1 MTLLYKWLTE
11 ATRSHGSAKALVY
24 RDTYLS
30 WRGLSHRVDR
40 RVQEFAS
47 MGVKKGDW
55 VGLMLGNV
63 PDFAI
68 LSLALSK
75 LGATVVPLDPTTGVR
90 DLATIMDEAPLRA
103 LITRPRGGVE
113 TQQPAPPSRT
123 GRVEN
128 LESRRR
134 LQGTLLTCSIY
145 KRAPATPGEAALVV
159 YTNDSSGDPKGVL
172 RTDENLEAAAQLAAR
187 ALEITPD
194 DRILTTVPLY
204 HSYGFDLGL
213 AMALRYGATLYLED
227 EVAPKRIVKLLRE
240 QEINVLP
247 GTPGLYAGLAK
258 LPTAKALKV
267 KKPRYLSAGSP
278 LPEATAEAFKA
289 RWGIR
294 ILPMYHTTETSTVSC
309 DRKEPRP
316 GSVGKLIEGV
326 ELRIGAGAAA
336 TQPGPIWIRSK
347 AVALHAV
354 PAVRRRHNEVP
365 VGGIDDKGWLRTG
378 DVGHLDKTGR
388 LYLTGREDQLV
399 KVDGKRVAL
408 GEVQSCLESF
418 PKVEQAEVR
427 VITDPLGGPMV
438 VASVVVLGKCGAEE
452 LIDHCAKNLAPY
464 KVPRRIEFCTT
475 LPSARVDAGEASGI

>member
-11 ATRSHGSAKALVY
+11 ATRAQGSAKALVY

-40 RVQEFAS
+40 RVQEFSA
-47 MGVKKGDW
+47 MGLKKGDW

-68 LSLALSK
+68 LALALSK
-75 LGATVVPLDPTTGVR
+75 VGATVVPLDPTTGQR
-90 DLATIMDEAPLRA
+90 DLGLIMDTAPLRA

-113 TQQPAPPSRT
+113 TQQPAPPSAS
-123 GRVEN
+123 GRLEN

-145 KRAPATPGEAALVV
+145 KKAAGTSDAAAIVL
-159 YTNDSSGDPKGVL
+159 YTNDSSGNPKGVL
-172 RTDENLEAAAQLAAR
+172 RTDENLEAAAVQTAK
-187 ALEITPD
+187 ALEVTAE
-194 DRILTTVPLY
+194 DRILTTVPLF
-204 HSYGFDLGL
+204 HSYGFDCGL
-213 AMALRYGATLYLED
+213 ALALRYGATLYLED

-278 LPEATAEAFKA
+278 LAEATAEAFKA

-294 ILPMYHTTETSTVSC
+294 IVPLYHTTETSTIAC
-309 DRKEPRP
+309 DKKEPRP
-316 GSVGKLIEGV
+316 GSVGKVIEGV
-326 ELRIGAGAAA
+326 DVRVGNGDDPAGEAGA
-336 TQPGPIWIRSK
+336 IWVKSKSVARRSM
-347 AVALHAV
+347 
-354 PAVRRRHNEVP
+354 PAMRARGDLVP
-365 VGGIDDKGWLRTG
+365 VGGVDDKGWLRTG
-378 DVGHLDKTGR
+378 DIGHFDKTGR
-388 LYLTGREDQLV
+388 IYLTGREDQLV

-408 GEVQSCLESF
+408 GEVQECLESF
-418 PKVEQAEVR
+418 AKVQQAQVR

-438 VASVVVLGKCGAEE
+438 VASVVVMGKCGAEE

-464 KVPRRIEFCTT
+464 KVPRRIEFCET
-475 LPSARVDAGEASGI
+475 LPPA

>member
-1 MTLLYKWLTE
+1 MTLLYKWLIE
-11 ATRSHGSAKALVY
+11 ATRAEGSAKALVY

-40 RVQEFAS
+40 RVQEFSA
-47 MGVKKGDW
+47 MGIKRGDW

-75 LGATVVPLDPTTGVR
+75 LGATVVPLDPTTGQR
-90 DLATIMDEAPLRA
+90 DLSLIMDHAPLRA

-113 TQQPAPPSRT
+113 TQQAPPPSLT
-123 GRVEN
+123 GRAEN

-145 KRAPATPGEAALVV
+145 KKPERSPGDAAVV
-159 YTNDSSGDPKGVL
+159 LYTNDSSGNPKGVL
-172 RTDENLEAAAQLAAR
+172 RTDENLEAAATQAAR
-187 ALEITPD
+187 ALEVSNQ

-204 HSYGFDLGL
+204 HSYGFDVGL
-213 AMALRYGATLYLED
+213 AVALRYGATLYLED

-258 LPTAKALKV
+258 LPTAKPLKI

-278 LPEATAEAFKA
+278 LAEATAEAFKE

-294 ILPMYHTTETSTVSC
+294 IIPMYHTTETATVAC
-309 DRKEPRP
+309 DKKEPRP
-316 GSVGKLIEGV
+316 GSVGKAIEGV
-326 ELRIGAGAAA
+326 EVRIADRSDGGSAAGPQEGAIWVRGKSIARSVIPAPRLRDG
-336 TQPGPIWIRSK
+336 Q
-347 AVALHAV
+347 
-354 PAVRRRHNEVP
+354 VP
-365 VGGIDDKGWLRTG
+365 VGSVDDKGWLRTG
-378 DVGHLDKTGR
+378 DVGHIDKTGR
-388 LYLTGREDQLV
+388 IYLSGREDQLV

-408 GEVQSCLESF
+408 GEVQECLESF
-418 PKVEQAEVR
+418 PTVEQARVR

-438 VASVVVLGKCGAEE
+438 VASVVVMGKGGPSIAEE
-452 LIDHCAKNLAPY
+452 IIDHCAKNLAPY
-464 KVPRRIEFCTT
+464 KVPRRIEFCES
-475 LPSARVDAGEASGI
+475 LPVA

>member
-11 ATRSHGSAKALVY
+11 ATRAQGSAKALVY

-40 RVQEFAS
+40 RVQEFSA
-47 MGVKKGDW
+47 MGIKKGDW

-68 LSLALSK
+68 LALALSK
-75 LGATVVPLDPTTGVR
+75 VGATVVPLDPTTGQR
-90 DLATIMDEAPLRA
+90 DLGLIMDSAPLRA

-113 TQQPAPPSRT
+113 TQQQAPPSAS
-123 GRVEN
+123 GRLEN

-145 KRAPATPGEAALVV
+145 KKVPNHAGDAAVV
-159 YTNDSSGDPKGVL
+159 LYTNDSTGNPKGVL
-172 RTDENLEAAAQLAAR
+172 RTDDNLEAAAVQTAR
-187 ALEITPD
+187 ALEVTAD
-194 DRILTTVPLY
+194 DRILTTVPLF
-204 HSYGFDLGL
+204 HSYGFDFGL
-213 AMALRYGATLYLED
+213 ALALRFNATLYLED

-267 KKPRYLSAGSP
+267 KRPRYLSAGS
-278 LPEATAEAFKA
+278 LLSEATAEAFKE

-294 ILPMYHTTETSTVSC
+294 IVPVYHTTETSTIAC
-309 DRKEPRP
+309 DKKEPRP
-316 GSVGKLIEGV
+316 GSVGKVIEGV
-326 ELRIGAGAAA
+326 DVRIGDGKSVAGDEGA
-336 TQPGPIWIRSK
+336 IWVKSK
-347 AVALHAV
+347 ALAQRAI
-354 PAVRRRHNEVP
+354 PMPRVRGDLIP
-365 VGGIDDKGWLRTG
+365 VGGLDEKGWLRTG
-378 DVGHLDKTGR
+378 DLGHFDKTGR
-388 LYLTGREDQLV
+388 IYLGGREDQLV

-408 GEVQSCLESF
+408 GEVQECLESF
-418 PKVEQAEVR
+418 AKVQQAQVR

-438 VASVVVLGKCGAEE
+438 VASVVVMGKCGAEE
-452 LIDHCAKNLAPY
+452 IIDHCAKNLAPY
-464 KVPRRIEFCTT
+464 KVPRRIEFCET
-475 LPSARVDAGEASGI
+475 LPIA

>member
-11 ATRSHGSAKALVY
+11 ATRAQGSAKALVY

-40 RVQEFAS
+40 RVQEFAA

-68 LSLALSK
+68 LALALSK
-75 LGATVVPLDPTTGVR
+75 LGATVVPLDPTTGQR
-90 DLATIMDEAPLRA
+90 DLGLIMDTAPLRA

-113 TQQPAPPSRT
+113 TQQPAPPSAS
-123 GRVEN
+123 GRLEN

-145 KRAPATPGEAALVV
+145 KKPPAGPTAEAALVL
-159 YTNDSSGDPKGVL
+159 YTNDSSGNPKGVL
-172 RTDENLEAAAQLAAR
+172 RSDENLEAAAVQTAK
-187 ALEITPD
+187 ALEVDAD
-194 DRILTTVPLY
+194 DRILTTVPLF
-204 HSYGFDLGL
+204 HSYGFDCGL
-213 AMALRYGATLYLED
+213 ALALRFGATLYLED

-267 KKPRYLSAGSP
+267 KRPRYLSAGSA
-278 LPEATAEAFKA
+278 LPESTAEAFKA
-289 RWGIR
+289 RWGVR
-294 ILPMYHTTETSTVSC
+294 IVPMYHTTETSTIAC
-309 DRKEPRP
+309 DKKEPRP
-316 GSVGKLIEGV
+316 GSVGKPIEGV
-326 ELRIGAGAAA
+326 DVRVGQGKTPAGEA
-336 TQPGPIWIRSK
+336 GPIWIKSK
-347 AVALHAV
+347 SVSRASM
-354 PAVRRRHNEVP
+354 PAIRGRGEAVP
-365 VGGIDDKGWLRTG
+365 VGGLDDKGWLRTG
-378 DVGHLDKTGR
+378 DVGHTDKTGR
-388 LYLTGREDQLV
+388 IYLEGREDQLV

-408 GEVQSCLESF
+408 GEVQDCLESF
-418 PKVEQAEVR
+418 AKVQQAQVR

-452 LIDHCAKNLAPY
+452 IIDHCARNLAPY
-464 KVPRRIEFCTT
+464 KVPRRIEFCET
-475 LPSARVDAGEASGI
+475 LPTG

>member
-1 MTLLYKWLTE
+1 KWLTE
-11 ATRSHGSAKALVY
+11 ATRAEGSAKALVY

-40 RVQEFAS
+40 RVQEFSA
-47 MGVKKGDW
+47 MGIKKGDW
-55 VGLMLGNV
+55 GGLMLGNV

-68 LSLALSK
+68 LALALSK
-75 LGATVVPLDPTTGVR
+75 VGAVVVPLDPTTGTR
-90 DLATIMDEAPLRA
+90 DLGLIMDTAPVRA

-113 TQQPAPPSRT
+113 TQQPAPPSAT
-123 GRVEN
+123 GRLEN

-145 KRAPATPGEAALVV
+145 KKSPLISDPAVLVL
-159 YTNDSSGDPKGVL
+159 YTNDSSGNPKGVL
-172 RTDENLEAAAQLAAR
+172 RTDENLEAAAVQTAK
-187 ALEITPD
+187 ALEVTAD

-204 HSYGFDLGL
+204 HSYGFDCGL
-213 AMALRYGATLYLED
+213 ALALRFGATLYLED

-278 LPEATAEAFKA
+278 LSEATADAFKD

-294 ILPMYHTTETSTVSC
+294 IVPLYHTTETSTIAS
-309 DRKEPRP
+309 DKKEPRP
-316 GSVGKLIEGV
+316 GSVGKVVEGV
-326 ELRIGAGAAA
+326 EVRVGDGSNKNGAAEA
-336 TQPGPIWIRSK
+336 DGPIWVKSK
-347 AVALHAV
+347 AVARKSM
-354 PAVRRRHNEVP
+354 PQTRGRGDSVP
-365 VGGIDDKGWLRTG
+365 VGGVDDKGWLRTG
-378 DVGHLDKTGR
+378 DVGHFDKTGR
-388 LYLTGREDQLV
+388 IYLTGREDQLV

-408 GEVQSCLESF
+408 GEVQECLESF
-418 PKVEQAEVR
+418 AKVQQAQVR

-438 VASVVVLGKCGAEE
+438 VASVVVMGKGGPTVAEE
-452 LIDHCAKNLAPY
+452 IIDHCAKNLAPY
-464 KVPRRIEFCTT
+464 KVPRRIEFCET
-475 LPSARVDAGEASGI
+475 LPIA

>member
-11 ATRSHGSAKALVY
+11 ATRAQGSAKALVY

-40 RVQEFAS
+40 RVQEFVA
-47 MGVKKGDW
+47 MGIKKGDW

-68 LSLALSK
+68 LALALSK
-75 LGATVVPLDPTTGVR
+75 VGAVVVPLDPTTGTR
-90 DLATIMDEAPLRA
+90 DLGLIMDSAPVRA

-113 TQQPAPPSRT
+113 TQQPAPPSAS
-123 GRVEN
+123 GRLEN

-145 KRAPATPGEAALVV
+145 KKSTITSDPAALVL
-159 YTNDSSGDPKGVL
+159 YTNDSSGNPKGVL
-172 RTDENLEAAAQLAAR
+172 RTDENLEAAAVQTAK
-187 ALEITPD
+187 ALEITAD

-204 HSYGFDLGL
+204 HSYGFDCGL
-213 AMALRYGATLYLED
+213 LLALRFGATLYLED

-258 LPTAKALKV
+258 LPTAKALKI
-267 KKPRYLSAGSP
+267 KRPRYLSAGSS
-278 LPEATAEAFKA
+278 LSESTADAFKD

-294 ILPMYHTTETSTVSC
+294 ITPVYHTTETSTIAC
-309 DRKEPRP
+309 DKKEPRP
-316 GSVGKLIEGV
+316 GSVGKVVEGV
-326 ELRIGAGAAA
+326 EVRVGDGHPKNGNGAGEVDGA
-336 TQPGPIWIRSK
+336 IWVKSK
-347 AVALHAV
+347 SVARKSMPQARARGEAVA
-354 PAVRRRHNEVP
+354 
-365 VGGIDDKGWLRTG
+365 VGGVDDKGWLRTG
-378 DVGHLDKTGR
+378 DIGHFDKTGR
-388 LYLTGREDQLV
+388 IYLTGREDQLV

-408 GEVQSCLESF
+408 GEVQECLESF
-418 PKVEQAEVR
+418 AKVQQAQVR

-438 VASVVVLGKCGAEE
+438 VASVVVMGKSGPGVAEE
-452 LIDHCAKNLAPY
+452 IIDHCAKNLAPY
-464 KVPRRIEFCTT
+464 KVPRRIEFCET
-475 LPSARVDAGEASGI
+475 LPIA